1 MREFEKKHFS
11 ETQLLDECEDVATLD
26 QYFPNPVTISS
37 SLLSLAIDQKSII
50 PLGII
55 DHLLLTI
62 SINKLPP

>member
-11 ETQLLDECEDVATLD
+11 ETQLLDECKDVATLD
-26 QYFPNPVTISS
+26 QHFSNPVTISS